1 MVTLEDHLTAEE
13 AILRIRDLEFTG
25 FPMVDRNQ
33 QLTGMISIWDLKQAM
48 AQGSQKTAIKEIGT
62 TTYVAHAHPD
72 QTLDVVLHK
81 LGSRDISRLA
91 VVNRVNPTII
101 EGIITAEDVM
111 EAFGVHKDIHEEG
124 DVADPVEP
132 PAPQPDSSPP
142 KRDK

>member
-1 MVTLEDHLTAEE
+1 MDDTVSLTDELHGS
-13 AILRIRDLEFTG
+13 AII
-25 FPMVDRNQ
+25 
-33 QLTGMISIWDLKQAM
+33 
-48 AQGSQKTAIKEIGT
+48 TAIKESGT

-111 EAFGVHKDIHEEG
+111 VAFGVHKDIHEEG
-124 DVADPVEP
+124 DVADLVEP
-132 PAPQPDSSPP
+132 PAPQPVSSPP
-142 KRDK
+142 KGV